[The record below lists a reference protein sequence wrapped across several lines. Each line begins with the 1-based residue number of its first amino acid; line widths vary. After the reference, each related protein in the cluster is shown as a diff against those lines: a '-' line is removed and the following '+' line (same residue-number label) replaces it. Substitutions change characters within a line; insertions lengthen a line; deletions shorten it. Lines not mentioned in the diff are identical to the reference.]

1 MEKEIKDQKE
11 LTFTDQFIKICD
23 DILEIF
29 NVSSKKNLHSYLR
42 QNDKPTVC
50 AKKMIS
56 GIINI
61 FNHNLK
67 RSFWRI

>member
-1 MEKEIKDQKE
+1 MEKEINQTKE
-11 LTFTDQFIKICD
+11 LTFTDQFIKISD

-29 NVSSKKNLHSYLR
+29 NVSSKKNLLSYLR

-56 GIINI
+56 GKIKK
-61 FNHNLK
+61 FK
-67 RSFWRI
+67 FTKK

>member
-1 MEKEIKDQKE
+1 MEIEKKAEKE

-29 NVSSKKNLHSYLR
+29 NVSSKKNLLSFLR
-42 QNDKPTVC
+42 QNDRPTVC

-56 GIINI
+56 GKKN
-61 FNHNLK
+61 K
-67 RSFWRI
+67 

>member
-1 MEKEIKDQKE
+1 MEKEIEEQKE

-29 NVSSKKNLHSYLR
+29 NVSSKKNLLSYLR

-50 AKKMIS
+50 AKNMIS
-56 GIINI
+56 GRLI
-61 FNHNLK
+61 
-67 RSFWRI
+67 